1 MTENP
6 LAHIRTSMD
15 GFTKGERHIAEYLLD
30 NPDCIFKT
38 NSITDLA
45 QAMGSSN
52 TSLIR
57 FCQKLGYQ
65 GFGEFRFALR
75 RELLQRGIDGQEEGD
90 QEPEG
95 AVPSKETQRL
105 IDVYKRYF
113 DLIPQMVPEERVDA
127 LAEAIMDARRICI
140 WGANRTGLSAQQLS
154 LRLLR
159 LGIMNKVA
167 TDQIAMA
174 DDASIVGAGDLCIA
188 FTMAGRGADYL
199 SLVRDARSG
208 GAQVALV
215 SMNSALE
222 CVKEADIAVV
232 LPWISHENKANFF
245 EDQLVV
251 YMFIEVLLL
260 RLSHLAA

>member
-6 LAHIRTSMD
+6 LAHIRVSMD
-15 GFTKGERHIAEYLLD
+15 DFTRGERHIAEYLID

-45 QAMGSSN
+45 HAMGSSN

-75 RELLQRGIDGQEEGD
+75 RELLQRGID
-90 QEPEG
+90 EG
-95 AVPSKETQRL
+95 ADEGSAYQDAAPSPETQRL

-113 DLIPQMVPEERVDA
+113 DLIPKMVPEERIDE
-127 LAEAIMDARRICI
+127 LAEKIISARRICI
-140 WGANRTGLSAQQLS
+140 WGINRTGLSAQQLS
-154 LRLLR
+154 FRLLR
-159 LGIMNKVA
+159 LGIMNKVV

-174 DDASIVGAGDLCIA
+174 DDASIVGDGDFCIA

-199 SLVRDARSG
+199 SLIRDAHAG
-208 GAQVALV
+208 GAQVALI
-215 SMNSALE
+215 SMNSTLE
-222 CVKEADIAVV
+222 CVQEADIAIV
-232 LPWISHENKANFF
+232 LPWISHENRANFF

-260 RLSHLAA
+260 RLSHLGS